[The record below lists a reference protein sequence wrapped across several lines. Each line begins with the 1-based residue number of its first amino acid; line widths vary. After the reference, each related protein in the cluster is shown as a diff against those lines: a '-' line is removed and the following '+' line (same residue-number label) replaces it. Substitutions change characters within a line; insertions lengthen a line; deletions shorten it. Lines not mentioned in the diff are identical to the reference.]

1 MPRHGTIRSCGALG
15 LLTVVVM
22 AVGLQAAEPE
32 GSARWE
38 WEDVPRIVA
47 IGDVHGEYEKLLTL
61 LTGTGIV
68 DRDLEWIG
76 ERDHLVQ
83 VGDMV
88 DRGPDDR
95 KILDLYRRL
104 QSEAE
109 AAGGKVHVLLG
120 NHEVM
125 NMTDDLRYVSNEG
138 FAAFAGE
145 EPTKARKVGWADY
158 KAEKFRLGTNVTEL
172 RRAFD
177 EKYPPGYFARVAAF
191 GPEGEYGSWLL
202 AQPTVV
208 KINGTVF
215 VHAGLTPEAA
225 ALGLDRIN
233 QIVPTAIQRYGKQG
247 KKLRSKIRGVPTY
260 EAKLKAASAVLAAAG
275 ESPEEAE
282 VTALAKA
289 MLALAGELP
298 FARTGPLWYRGTALE
313 NERIERSRVMQVLE
327 LLNARAIVIGHTPTR
342 SEEIT
347 SRFNGTVYRVDTGM
361 AYGHQA
367 QALLLEGEQVR
378 VFDPTHHTL
387 NPPMAEHPQGE
398 GFSPVQEELTDEQI
412 EQFLARARITRNEEV
427 RSGGRRVR
435 ILVLESSGLKL
446 RAVFQA
452 VDEGARQA
460 EGSES
465 TPQRHYRNE
474 VASYRLDRLLEL
486 DLVPV
491 TVPRVVDGTRGS
503 LQIMLESAVDLTQ
516 IAIYQRWDL
525 LEGLRPEINRA
536 RIYSALLG
544 ATGRADAGKMIL
556 PQEHRMMMADNT
568 EAFSLSPEIVF
579 LPVPDEAKPF
589 IADPCDPMGEAMEHA
604 LTTVDATTIGKLLGK
619 LVTKPQIEALL
630 QRRDRLLNL
639 CTDDVQ
645 PR

>member
-1 MPRHGTIRSCGALG
+1 MARSVCTALG
-15 LLTVVVM
+15 LL
-22 AVGLQAAEPE
+22 AVAAFAGALHGAEPAE
-32 GSARWE
+32 STRWE
-38 WEDVPRIVA
+38 WEGVPRIVA

-61 LTGTGIV
+61 LTGTGLI
-68 DRDLEWIG
+68 DRDLKWIG
-76 ERDHLVQ
+76 ESDHLVQ
-83 VGDMV
+83 LGDMI

-104 QSEAE
+104 QPEAE

-125 NMTDDLRYVSNEG
+125 NMTHDLRYVSTNG

-145 EPTKARKVGWADY
+145 EPTKARKGGWADY
-158 KAEKFRLGTNVTEL
+158 KEEKFRPGTDLTEL

-177 EKYPPGYFARVAAF
+177 EKHPPGYFARVAAF

-208 KINGTVF
+208 RINGVVF
-215 VHAGLTPEAA
+215 VHGGLTPEVA

-233 QIVPTAIQRYGKQG
+233 QILLTAIQRYGKQG
-247 KKLRSKIRGVPTY
+247 KKLESKINGVPTY
-260 EAKLKAASAVLAAAG
+260 EAKLEAATAVLAAAG
-275 ESPEEAE
+275 QSPQEAD

-289 MLALAGELP
+289 MLALARGLP
-298 FARTGPLWYRGTALE
+298 FVHSGPLWYRGTSLE
-313 NERIERSRVMQVLE
+313 NERIERSRVDQVLE
-327 LLNARAIVIGHTPTR
+327 LLDARAIVIGHTPTR

-347 SRFNGTVYRVDTGM
+347 SRFNGRVYRVDTGM

-367 QALLLEGEQVR
+367 QALLLTGKQVR

-387 NPPMAEHPQGE
+387 NPPMMEHPRGE
-398 GFSPVQEELTDEQI
+398 GFSPVQEELTDRQI
-412 EQFLARARITRNEEV
+412 EQLLAFGKITESQEVRAR
-427 RSGGRRVR
+427 GRRVR
-435 ILVLESSGLKL
+435 ILVLEDLGLKL
-446 RAVFQA
+446 RGVFQA
-452 VDEGARQA
+452 VDEEPRTEA
-460 EGSES
+460 GSEAMA
-465 TPQRHYRNE
+465 PRRYRNE

-491 TVPRVVDGTRGS
+491 TVTRTVDGTRGS
-503 LQIMLESAVDLTQ
+503 LQIMLENAVDLTQ

-525 LEGLRPEINRA
+525 LEGLEPEINRA

-544 ATGRADAGKMIL
+544 TTDRAPAGKMVL
-556 PQEHRMMMADNT
+556 PQEHRVMMADNT
-568 EAFSLSPEIVF
+568 QAFSLSPEIVF
-579 LPVPDEAKPF
+579 LPVPDEARPF

-604 LTTVDATTIGKLLGK
+604 LTTLDAATIGKLLGK
-619 LVTKPQIEALL
+619 LVTKQQIEVLL
-630 QRRDRLLNL
+630 QRRDRLLEL
-639 CTDDVQ
+639 CTDDAQ